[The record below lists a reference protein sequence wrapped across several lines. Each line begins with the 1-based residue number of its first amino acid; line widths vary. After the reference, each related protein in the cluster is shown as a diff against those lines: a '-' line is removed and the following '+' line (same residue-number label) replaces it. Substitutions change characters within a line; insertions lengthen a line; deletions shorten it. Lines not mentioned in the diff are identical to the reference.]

1 MGLEGNVG
9 SQSDITGF
17 SSVHTTM
24 THHVDFTWRFFR
36 CEGVVNYGIL
46 SAFIFH
52 YFSLTFE
59 V

>member
-1 MGLEGNVG
+1 MRRGWREDLKGDVG
-9 SQSDITGF
+9 AKGDF
-17 SSVHTTM
+17 
-24 THHVDFTWRFFR
+24 DFTWRFFR
-36 CEGVVNYGIL
+36 CEGVINYGIL